1 MITLR
6 VKKNL
11 LIPQGQQ
18 SLLRD
23 EGKVEPEPEIAKAG
37 LTDEDSRS
45 PPPPSPKTKEV
56 AREPSIE
63 NSNPRTFKIHI

>member
-1 MITLR
+1 MMITLR

-23 EGKVEPEPEIAKAG
+23 EGKVEPEPEIAKVG

-45 PPPPSPKTKEV
+45 PPAPPKTKEV

-63 NSNPRTFKIHI
+63 NSNPRTFNIHI